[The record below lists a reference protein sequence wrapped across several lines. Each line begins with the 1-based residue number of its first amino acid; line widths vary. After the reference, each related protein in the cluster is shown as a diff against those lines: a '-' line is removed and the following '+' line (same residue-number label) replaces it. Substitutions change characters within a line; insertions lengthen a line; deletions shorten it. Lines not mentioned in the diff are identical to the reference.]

1 MVAARFLPVWAGLV
15 ARPRPPS
22 RPGRGLQFTRCAM
35 GNARSAI
42 LFEALDVSG
51 RTRRGDADLAE
62 VRELRDRAERDLSQD
77 DPALRAIYDFAAE
90 CEAHRFDQV
99 ALERIGAELN
109 DQIGKLAMPTPPG
122 QDRRDING

>member
-1 MVAARFLPVWAGLV
+1 
-15 ARPRPPS
+15 
-22 RPGRGLQFTRCAM
+22 M
-35 GNARSAI
+35 GNGRAAI

-51 RTRRGDADLAE
+51 RTRRGDASLDE
-62 VRELRDRAERDLSQD
+62 VRELRDRAERELVED

-90 CEAHRFDQV
+90 CEAHRFDLV
-99 ALERIGAELN
+99 ALERIGAQLH